1 MSAYCP
7 MKWLKIIS
15 FAIAAL
21 VALFFSLGAFMPQ
34 YEYENT
40 VIVNAQREKCWKIY
54 HSPSLMGQ
62 WMPGFESLTLKKGDS
77 LAVGSEYEIV
87 IVDGEMMEMRERIT
101 AVKPFHSVSYEL
113 SNDVL
118 TSDYTFVFEGE
129 GTTLIRAHYKV
140 TGNNIVWKS
149 ILFLFKGAISSSS
162 QEQLNLLKK
171 VIEQQP

>member
-1 MSAYCP
+1 
-7 MKWLKIIS
+7 
-15 FAIAAL
+15 
-21 VALFFSLGAFMPQ
+21 
-34 YEYENT
+34 
-40 VIVNAQREKCWKIY
+40 
-54 HSPSLMGQ
+54 MGQ
-62 WMPGFESLTLKKGDS
+62 WMSGFESLTPEKGDS

-87 IVDGEMMEMRERIT
+87 IVDGERMEMRERIT

-149 ILFLFKGAISSSS
+149 ILFHFKGAISSSS